1 MQYQRDRE
9 LDSCGIGFVADAQGR
24 PSRLIVTAALSGL
37 ARVIHRGALAAD
49 AKSADGSGVLTP
61 IPPAVYG
68 GHGVAQLFVRGD
80 VAEVQSA
87 VKAAAAAEG
96 IDVAGW
102 REPPV
107 DDGALG
113 EQALASKPVLLQALL
128 VLPDGCEPGG
138 PAAERA
144 ALRLRRRLD
153 LSQAPAYVTSCS
165 FRTIVHKGLV
175 AANRL
180 GDFWLDLQDERFEA
194 SFTVFHQRF
203 STNTLPT
210 WERAQ
215 PFRTLCH
222 NGEINA
228 IAGNL
233 NRMRARAKLGT
244 EEAGLGPEELF
255 TSVLDGDGSDSA
267 MLDNAVE
274 LLTRGGRDIR
284 HAVAMLVPEAWE
296 GVKDLDRPLRG
307 FYRYHASLVEP
318 WDGPAGLVFSD
329 GLGVGASL
337 DRNGLRPLRYAICD
351 DGLVACCSEAGAI
364 DVQGHGTVTRGR
376 LGPGEMLFVDPSRGV
391 LIDHDC
397 KQRLAAAGPYAR
409 WAEDGLVPLS
419 SGQPTLETP
428 DPADLVR
435 RQAAHGYT
443 TEELRMVLKPMAA
456 DAKEPVFS
464 MGDDAPLPH
473 LAGRPR
479 PIHHYLRQ
487 RFAQVT
493 NPPIDHLRERPVMSL
508 RTLLGPRSPLLLEG
522 PDACRQAELPS
533 FFLFPEG
540 VSALSVGE
548 GSTAVVDAC
557 FPAVSGRAGLRPAV
571 ERVAADVER
580 EVAMGATVVV
590 IDDCGI
596 SAEQAPIPSLLAL
609 GATHSRLIRA
619 GLRDRASLVV
629 VADDVRDVHHVACL
643 LGYGADAICPRLA
656 LATVA
661 SEADA
666 SEDSDVLSPEA
677 QERYQAAVE
686 DGVLKVMS
694 KMGISTVDSYRGAQI
709 FEVIGLGP
717 EVIELC
723 FPATPSTT
731 GGVGWEALGE
741 DVLTRHASAELTN
754 PGYYRDLKRGG
765 EHHTHNKAVVDALQA
780 GVRADDA
787 AEALKQM
794 AAAHHLQ
801 QAVRTGSNERYDA
814 YAALVNGRPPTELRD
829 LLELVPAAEP
839 VPVEEVE
846 PATSILQRFSTGAM
860 SHGSLSREA
869 HETLAM
875 AMNLVGG
882 KSNCGEGGEDPGR
895 FRTRGR
901 SAEEGHDKNSKIKQ
915 IASGRFGVTPEY
927 CANADELQIKI
938 AQGSKPGE
946 GGQLPGHK
954 VSDEIAKLRHTQPGV
969 TLISPPPHHDIYS
982 IEDLAQLIYDLK
994 QVNTFADVGVKLVAE
1009 DGVGTIAAGVV
1020 KALADVVMISGANG
1034 GTGASPLSS
1043 IKHAGLPWELGL
1055 ADTQQ
1060 ALVEN
1065 GLRDRVRVRV
1075 DGGFLTGRDVFVAA
1089 LLGADE
1095 FSFGTGA
1102 MIAEGCIMLRACHKD
1117 TCSTGVATQR
1127 PHLRAK
1133 FAGTPEG
1140 VAAYF
1145 IFVAE
1150 EVRTLLASLGLRSLD
1165 EAIGRVDLLRQRQV
1179 GDPRADSADL
1189 APLLRPPDEPTA
1201 PRRYVAGVPLQ
1212 RPRSDLGD
1220 RLVADAYRSLWEGEE
1235 LHLSYPIANGDRSI
1249 GAALGGALSLEFGE
1263 ALPPGRAFL
1272 RFDGSAGQSFGAF
1285 LTAGVTLELVGEAN
1299 DYVGKAMG
1307 GGTAIVRPPA
1317 DDASLAAGADPL
1329 RGHRP
1334 ALAGNTCLYGATGGE
1349 LFVSGIVGERFAIR
1363 NSGAT
1368 AVVEGAGD
1376 HACEYM
1382 TGGTVVILGR
1392 VGYNLGAGMT
1402 GGSCYVWDPDGTM
1415 VGRVNTSLVDFERP
1429 DEAHAEELH
1438 ELVARHTE
1446 LTASPRAASL
1456 LERWDQT
1463 VHECWYV
1470 APVDKVS
1477 RMRSQAAAGVGANV

>member
-9 LDSCGIGFVADAQGR
+9 LDACGIGFVADAQGR
-24 PSRLIVTAALSGL
+24 PSRHIVSAALAGL

-61 IPPAVYG
+61 IPAALYG

-80 VAEVQSA
+80 VTDVQTA
-87 VKAAAAAEG
+87 VKSAASAEG
-96 IDVAGW
+96 IEVAGW

-107 DDGALG
+107 DDTALG

-128 VLPDGCEPGG
+128 VLPEGCEPSGA
-138 PAAERA
+138 AAERA
-144 ALRLRRRLD
+144 ALRLRRRLE
-153 LSQAPAYVTSCS
+153 QGHPEAYVASCS

-194 SFTVFHQRF
+194 AFTVFHQRF

-233 NRMRARAKLGT
+233 NRMRARATLGT
-244 EEAGLGPEELF
+244 EAAGLGPEELF
-255 TSVLDGDGSDSA
+255 RPVLDVDGSDSA

-284 HAVAMLVPEAWE
+284 HAVAMLIPEAWE
-296 GVKDLDRPLRG
+296 GVKDLDRPLSG

-337 DRNGLRPLRYAICD
+337 DRNGLRPLRYAICE
-351 DGLVACCSEAGAI
+351 DGLVSCCSEAGAI
-364 DVQGHGTVTRGR
+364 DVSGHGTVTRGR

-409 WAEDGLVPLS
+409 WASDGLVRLS

-428 DPADLVR
+428 DPQDLVR

-443 TEELRMVLKPMAA
+443 VEELRMVLKPMAA

-508 RTLLGPRSPLLLEG
+508 RTLLGPRGPLLVEG

-540 VSALSVGE
+540 VAALSVGE
-548 GSTAVVDAC
+548 GSTATVDAC
-557 FPAVSGRAGLRPAV
+557 YPVSGGPAGLRAAI
-571 ERVAADVER
+571 ERVAADAER

-590 IDDCGI
+590 LDDCGL
-596 SAEQAPIPSLLAL
+596 SSEMAPIPSLLAL
-609 GATHSRLIRA
+609 GATHSSLIGA
-619 GLRDRASLVV
+619 GLRDDASLVV
-629 VADDVRDVHHVACL
+629 LADDVRDVHHVACL

-709 FEVIGLGP
+709 FEAIGLGP
-717 EVIELC
+717 EVVDVC
-723 FPATPSTT
+723 FPGTPSTT
-731 GGVGWEALGE
+731 GGLGWDALGE
-741 DVLTRHASAELTN
+741 DVLVRHAAAELTN

-765 EHHTHNKAVVDALQA
+765 EHHTHNKSVVDALQA
-780 GVRADDA
+780 AARADDA

-794 AAAHHLQ
+794 AAAHQLQ
-801 QAVRTGSNERYDA
+801 QAIRTGSTERYEA

-829 LLELVPAAEP
+829 LLELVPAGDP
-839 VPVEEVE
+839 VPLEEVE

-882 KSNCGEGGEDPGR
+882 KSNCGEGGEDPSR
-895 FRTRGR
+895 FRTRGHT
-901 SAEEGHDKNSKIKQ
+901 AAQGYDKNSKIKQ
-915 IASGRFGVTPEY
+915 IASGRFGVTPQY

-1065 GLRDRVRVRV
+1065 RLRDRVRVRV

-1150 EVRTLLASLGLRSLD
+1150 EVRSLLASLGLRSLD
-1165 EAIGRVDLLRQRQV
+1165 DAIGRVELLRQRAV
-1179 GDPRADSADL
+1179 DDPRADATDL
-1189 APLLRPPDEPTA
+1189 SPLLRAPDDPA
-1201 PRRYVAGVPLQ
+1201 AARRYVAGIPLQ

-1220 RLVADAYRSLWEGEE
+1220 RLVTDAYRGLWEGEE

-1263 ALPPGRAFL
+1263 GPPPGTAFL
-1272 RFDGSAGQSFGAF
+1272 HFDGSAGQSFGAF

-1299 DYVGKAMG
+1299 DYVGKGMG
-1307 GGTAIVRPPA
+1307 GGTVVVRPPV
-1317 DDASLAAGADPL
+1317 DDASLAAGADAL

-1349 LFVSGIVGERFAIR
+1349 LFVAGIVGERFAIR

-1368 AVVEGAGD
+1368 TVVEGAGD

-1402 GGSCYVWDPDGTM
+1402 GGSCYVWDPSGTM
-1415 VGRVNTSLVDFERP
+1415 IGRVNPSLVDFERP
-1429 DEAHAEELH
+1429 DEAHGEELR
-1438 ELVARHTE
+1438 ELVTRHAR
-1446 LTASPRAASL
+1446 LTASPRAAAL
-1456 LERWDQT
+1456 LDSWDQT
-1463 VHECWYV
+1463 VHQCWYV
-1470 APVDKVS
+1470 APVDKVK
-1477 RMRSQAAAGVGANV
+1477 RMRSQAAAVIGANV